1 METRASHLLIGSV
14 VLIFTLAFF
23 GFAIWISQAGLDESK
38 RVYEIYIRG
47 SVAGLSVGG
56 DVRYRGIKVGS
67 VTDIRIDP
75 DDPTRVRT
83 VVEIGE
89 EVPIR
94 EGDIATLK
102 LQGITGVAYV
112 NIEGASA
119 RSPQLTAPPL
129 ASRPII
135 PSAPSD
141 IEKLFSGAPEL
152 LSRAILVTEQLTELL
167 GSDNQDSISGIL
179 SDLKT
184 VTGTLAGQDMRID
197 SVLRSLDSSA
207 ADIAATMKSA
217 RALVERSSGVIDDT
231 EETLAVAR
239 GAMAGVDQVVTRDG
253 RALIGELRQTNRDL
267 GEMMSTLNGL
277 LQSNEDYLSSFA
289 NDGLGEFQRFVT
301 EARLL
306 IASLSRLAER
316 LETGGAQSLF
326 GNEGAVVDRDQ

>member
-23 GFAIWISQAGLDESK
+23 GFAIWISQAGLDEAK
-38 RVYEIYIRG
+38 RVYDIFIRG

-75 DDPTRVRT
+75 DDPTQVRT
-83 VVEIGE
+83 VVEIDE
-89 EVPIR
+89 DVPIR

-112 NIEGASA
+112 NIEGAA
-119 RSPQLTAPPL
+119 AKSPPLTTPPL
-129 ASRPII
+129 APRPII

-152 LSRAILVTEQLTELL
+152 LSRAIVVTERLADLL
-167 GSDNQDSISGIL
+167 GSENQESIGGIL

-217 RALVERSSGVIDDT
+217 RQLVDRSSGVIDDA

-239 GAMAGVDQVVTRDG
+239 GAMTGVDQVVTKDA

-277 LQSNEDYLSSFA
+277 LQNNEEYLSSFA
-289 NDGLGEFQRFVT
+289 NDGLGEFQRFIT

-306 IASLSRLAER
+306 IASLSRLTER
-316 LETGGAQSLF
+316 LEAGGAQSLF
-326 GNEGAVVDRDQ
+326 GSGGAVVERNQ